1 MQRESVRETHVYLIQ
16 HNVISDACILHDATS
31 YKRRNSSFSRPKLMI
46 PKSKIDSPQIQGKWE
61 SNLKESSVTFLD
73 AIREVDATE
82 GFDVGDDTVAGVD
95 ALAKP
100 FHELHQAA
108 SLHGRLHHHH
118 EIVERH
124 GCYLLSQ

>member
-1 MQRESVRETHVYLIQ
+1 
-16 HNVISDACILHDATS
+16 
-31 YKRRNSSFSRPKLMI
+31 MI
-46 PKSKIDSPQIQGKWE
+46 PKPKIDSPQIQGKWE

-82 GFDVGDDTVAGVD
+82 GFDVGDDTIAGVD
-95 ALAKP
+95 ALAEP

-124 GCYLLSQ
+124 GVYLSNQQWRLERLAIAHNFKP